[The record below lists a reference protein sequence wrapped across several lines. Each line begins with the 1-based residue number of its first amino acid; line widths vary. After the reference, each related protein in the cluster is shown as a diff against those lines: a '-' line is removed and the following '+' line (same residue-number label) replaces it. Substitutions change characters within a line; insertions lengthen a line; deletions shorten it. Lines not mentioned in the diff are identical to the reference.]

1 MFVFLSKFLPLF
13 VYPVGLACLFL
24 ILALV
29 LDRHARL
36 RRWVIGIALL
46 LLVVGGN
53 RWVANGLTRS
63 LEWRYLP
70 PAEIPNGE
78 VIVLLGGGTAPAEY
92 PRTLAEVNSAG
103 DRVLYAGW
111 LYKLGAAPHLL
122 LSGGRIDFLDWEG
135 QSTPALE
142 MAELLQLMGVPQEA
156 LWLQDRSRNTGEDA
170 LFCAE
175 ILREK
180 GLSRILLVTSAK
192 HMPAFGGALRGAG
205 V

>member
-1 MFVFLSKFLPLF
+1 M
-13 VYPVGLACLFL
+13 
-24 ILALV
+24 
-29 LDRHARL
+29 
-36 RRWVIGIALL
+36 
-46 LLVVGGN
+46 
-53 RWVANGLTRS
+53 
-63 LEWRYLP
+63 P
-70 PAEIPNGE
+70 PAP
-78 VIVLLGGGTAPAEY
+78 
-92 PRTLAEVNSAG
+92 S
-103 DRVLYAGW
+103 
-111 LYKLGAAPHLL
+111 

-192 HMPAFGGALRGAG
+192 HMSAFGGALRGAG

>member
-1 MFVFLSKFLPLF
+1 MFVFLSKILPLF

-24 ILALV
+24 VLALV

-36 RRWVIGIALL
+36 RRWTLIIALL

-70 PAEIPNGE
+70 PEEIPTGE

-111 LYKLGAAPHLL
+111 LYKQGAAPHIL

-135 QSTPALE
+135 KSTPASE
-142 MAELLQLMGVPQEA
+142 MAELLQLMGVP
-156 LWLQDRSRNTGEDA
+156 
-170 LFCAE
+170 
-175 ILREK
+175 RE
-180 GLSRILLVTSAK
+180 
-192 HMPAFGGALRGAG
+192 GALAAGPLAQYQRGRPVLCRDPQG
-205 V
+205 EGY